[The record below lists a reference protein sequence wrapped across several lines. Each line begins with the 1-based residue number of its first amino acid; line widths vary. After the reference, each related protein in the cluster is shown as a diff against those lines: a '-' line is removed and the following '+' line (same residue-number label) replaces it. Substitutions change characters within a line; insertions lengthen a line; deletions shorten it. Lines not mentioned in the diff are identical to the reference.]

1 MFLLPSTVA
10 ILTASVCKA
19 ALINARQSLAG
30 GCGSE
35 RPSAHFLQIS
45 HHLATN
51 SSLHSSRK
59 RADIEVATFAHVVY
73 ANKSVEGGYLSEEI
87 IHRNIDIINHQY
99 APAGISF
106 SLKNL
111 SYTENA
117 DWALGKDEFAMRLK
131 LRGGGYNDLNLYFV
145 ADIPYKSEQ
154 DWGVRGICSLP
165 TTRPDSLR
173 WTLDGCSLLSR
184 MLPGSNG
191 TAENISNSTAT
202 HEIGHW
208 LGLLHTFEGGC
219 GGEGDEIGDTVAQ
232 AGPTKLCPTGDPPH
246 SCNLPDPDM
255 IKNFMD
261 ISTCTRSEFTAGQIA
276 RMKDWE
282 DIRRDVSTDK
292 PTPWLESDEGLVKE
306 FCDKRALS
314 ASNSCLAARKY
325 CFAKGKADG
334 YDTLESCVDAYK
346 AGKITSFAW
355 ILPTPAYLQGDIAS

>member
-1 MFLLPSTVA
+1 MHNKVWQE
-10 ILTASVCKA
+10 A
-19 ALINARQSLAG
+19 ADRNVQARTFYKS
-30 GCGSE
+30 
-35 RPSAHFLQIS
+35 PTI
-45 HHLATN
+45 
-51 SSLHSSRK
+51 SSRK
-59 RADIEVATFAHVVY
+59 RADIEVVTFAHVVY
-73 ANKSVEGGYLSEEI
+73 ANKSVEGGYLSEET

-145 ADIPYKSEQ
+145 ADIPLNPEQ

-165 TTRPDSLR
+165 TTRPDPDSLR
-173 WTLDGCSLLSR
+173 WTLDGFSLLSR

-191 TAENISNSTAT
+191 TTENIDNSTAT

-219 GGEGDEIGDTVAQ
+219 GREGDEILDTVLQ
-232 AGPTKLCPTGDPPH
+232 AGPTKLCPTGDLPH
-246 SCNLPDPDM
+246 SCNLLDPDM

-292 PTPWLESDEGLVKE
+292 PSPWSESEEGLVKE

-325 CFAKGKADG
+325 CFAKAKADG

-346 AGKITSFAW
+346 AGKITSEPNTKNVWPKNLVIGCAL
-355 ILPTPAYLQGDIAS
+355 ILPTPAYLQGEIAS